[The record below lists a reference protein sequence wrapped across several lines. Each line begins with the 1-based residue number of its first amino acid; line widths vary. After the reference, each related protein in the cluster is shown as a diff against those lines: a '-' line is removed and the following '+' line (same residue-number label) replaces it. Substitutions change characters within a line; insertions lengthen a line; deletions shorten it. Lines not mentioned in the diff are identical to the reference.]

1 MLLVHDDFYKE
12 FLQFYIETNAADYY
26 NRSILTFS
34 HCFFLELQPLHFRS
48 IVWRACFINSN

>member
-1 MLLVHDDFYKE
+1 MLLVYDDFYKE

-48 IVWRACFINSN
+48 ISISFINSN